1 MNSKSNGELLC
12 ITGREKNY
20 ALELK
25 WIAEIYADVHISSFP
40 CLPPHYIGM
49 YNYKGNII
57 PVIRLEEDEARILII
72 IRCNDCLFAMAVSK
86 EPFIIDQEDVA
97 EIDSLHPD
105 ALSGLWAEKALYQM
119 EGALVSLL
127 DIQGSVEK
135 MLSISEKEV

>member
-1 MNSKSNGELLC
+1 MNSKSNRELLC

-57 PVIRLEEDEARILII
+57 PVIRLEEDEVRILII

-135 MLSISEKEV
+135 LLSISEKEV